1 VSPLLTTLIA
11 LQSLDTAADEARRRL
26 AAMPAEEQA
35 SEAAVAAAREVA
47 DAVKARLTGNQDAR
61 RALEKD
67 VAVVEARL
75 ARFDDHKAAVK
86 TNHEYTALLH
96 EIEIAKADK
105 DSLEEKVLLLMEEQD
120 ALTAELRSA
129 ERALAD
135 DEARG
140 RERRTALAAEQQ
152 QIDADLARLAAER
165 RRASADVD
173 ARSLAL
179 YEQLLKGR
187 RGVAVA
193 RLNGDICE
201 ACHVRL
207 RPHVAQQVRRNDSVV
222 QCDSCQRMLYFIV
235 PAPPPAA

>member
-1 VSPLLTTLIA
+1 
-11 LQSLDTAADEARRRL
+11 
-26 AAMPAEEQA
+26 MPAEEQA